1 MYSINYIWVYHMSGK
16 DQERNHGILWEVG
29 MLACWHVKKKLRKN

>member
-1 MYSINYIWVYHMSGK
+1 MSGK

-29 MLACWHVKKKLRKN
+29 MLACWHVGMLKKVKEN